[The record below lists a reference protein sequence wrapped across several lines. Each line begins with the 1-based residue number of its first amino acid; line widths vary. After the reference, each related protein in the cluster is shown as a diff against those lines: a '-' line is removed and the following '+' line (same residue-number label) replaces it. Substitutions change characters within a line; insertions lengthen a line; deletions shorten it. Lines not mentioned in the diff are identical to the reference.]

1 MPTIKD
7 VAREAGTSIATVS
20 YVLNNKNHEV
30 GEATR
35 LQVLAA
41 IERIGYRPNINA
53 RNLQASR
60 TMLIGYAWH
69 DLQHGQINP
78 ILDQFIYHLA
88 QSAEAAGYHLL
99 TFTHDNAHWQNVYQ
113 DLIKTR
119 RIDGFVLSNTKRDDP
134 RVCYLMSQGF
144 PFVSFGQANPDWDFP
159 YIDTDGSSGVAEAV
173 NHLIG
178 LGHRRIAMV
187 AWPEGSLSGDM
198 RLHGYYKA
206 MAEAG
211 LPVLP
216 DDVQRGEQDEQT
228 GRDALN
234 VWLNR
239 PEAERPTAVIAVT
252 DLIAIGVMTAAKAA
266 GLIVGRD
273 LAVIG
278 HDDIPLVQHLDPALT
293 TIRQPLTEI
302 SQATLAML
310 QPLIAGEDL
319 PVRQRMFTPSL
330 IIRESCGAVLH
341 NKA

>member
-30 GEATR
+30 SEATR
-35 LQVLAA
+35 VQVLAA

-60 TMLIGYAWH
+60 TMLMGYAWH
-69 DLQHGQINP
+69 DLSHGQINP

-88 QSAEAAGYHLL
+88 QSAESAGYHLL
-99 TFTHDNAHWQNVYQ
+99 TFTHDNDHWENVYH

-134 RVCYLMSQGF
+134 RVRYLMNQNF

-159 YIDTDGSSGVAEAV
+159 YIDTDGATGVMGAV

-178 LGHRRIAMV
+178 LGHRRIAMA
-187 AWPEGSLSGDM
+187 AWPEGSLSGDA
-198 RLHGYYKA
+198 RLRGYYVA
-206 MAEAG
+206 MSQAG
-211 LPVLP
+211 LPIQS
-216 DDVQRGEQDEQT
+216 DDVQRGEQDERT

-234 VWLNR
+234 IWLQR
-239 PEAERPTAVIAVT
+239 PESARPTAVIAVT
-252 DLIAIGVMTAAKAA
+252 DLIAIGVMTAAKSA
-266 GLIVGRD
+266 GLTVGRD

-278 HDDIPLVQHLDPALT
+278 HDDVPMVQHLDPALT
-293 TIRQPLTEI
+293 TIRQPLTDI
-302 SQATLAML
+302 SSAAVAML
-310 QPLIAGEDL
+310 HPLIAGENL
-319 PVRQRMFTPSL
+319 LVRQQML
-330 IIRESCGAVLH
+330 IPRLIVRESCGALW
-341 NKA
+341 K